1 MRGLIGGSDLSRR
14 EAVVLDM
21 EASLEHMRRGTVKH
35 VETMLIVTEPY
46 FRSLET
52 TGRLA
57 ELAAELRIPRLAAVA
72 NKVRSNEEERAIRDY
87 CGRHAIDLTAVI
99 PFDPEVTRADNAG
112 RPLLDAAPDSPAAS
126 CIGALAAALTL
137 DRVEVM

>member
-1 MRGLIGGSDLSRR
+1 MRGLIGGSDLRGR

-35 VETMLIVTEPY
+35 VELLMIVTEPY

-57 ELAAELRIPRLAAVA
+57 ELAAEMDIPRVAAVA
-72 NKVRSNEEERAIRDY
+72 NKVRNKEEELAIRDY
-87 CGRHAIDLTAVI
+87 CRRRSVELLDVI

-112 RPLLDAAPDSPAAS
+112 SSLLDVAPTSEAAQRI
-126 CIGALAAALTL
+126 CALAASL
-137 DRVEVM
+137 DHVEVM

>member
-1 MRGLIGGSDLSRR
+1 VRGLIGGSDLRAR

-21 EASLEHMRRGTVKH
+21 EASLEHMRRGTVEH
-35 VETMLIVTEPY
+35 VEMMLMVTEPY

-57 ELAAELRIPRLAAVA
+57 ELAADMGIPRLAAVA
-72 NKVRSNEEERAIRDY
+72 NKVRNGEEELAILDY
-87 CGRHAIDLTAVI
+87 CRRRSIELMDVI

-112 RPLLDAAPDSPAAS
+112 SSLLDVAPTSDAAQHI
-126 CIGALAAALTL
+126 CALARTL
-137 DRVEVM
+137 DQVEVM